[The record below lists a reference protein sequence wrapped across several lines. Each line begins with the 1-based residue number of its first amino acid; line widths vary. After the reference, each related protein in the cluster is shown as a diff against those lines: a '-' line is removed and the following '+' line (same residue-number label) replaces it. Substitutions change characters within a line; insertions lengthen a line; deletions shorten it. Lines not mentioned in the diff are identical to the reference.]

1 MGAPDSGMQAAEQ
14 TSAEALLSAFKTIDP
29 AERRKHAS
37 VLNYWLSIR
46 GDKEFPPLHDLDPL
60 EISDAGPNSVLL
72 ELISGGHDAEI
83 RHVGEALRV
92 EGRPERIIDAATP
105 SLLASIA
112 KKLPIVAISRDFLAF
127 EDEFATLERSTRCW
141 VTLLPLSAGGAWVDY
156 VYGFVSLDVVP
167 ADAAETAKAAPK
179 KAKPAEPVVD
189 ASEEAVEAP
198 AAEESVAG
206 EAAEAPAA
214 EEAAEEPVGEEAAE
228 EPVAEEAA
236 ETPVAEEADEPSEP
250 QAADESVAEEGED
263 TADPALEE
271 PAAERL
277 EPPVAPELPEESATT
292 PDDSAVPPAEADAEA
307 PASEAAEHG
316 SEEEPLDEIED
327 APRSRPGFSKLL
339 DNLVGLTGFYGH
351 GYKVDPIVPG
361 ASDDQAPMEATEES
375 SPAAVDEHA
384 AEGPEPPPQDE
395 PVAELGLA
403 PDEPEAAAEPAADE
417 QATDEPAAAE
427 PAEAAAHQSAPSVE
441 GSLQTKL
448 ADVRAKADEARQA
461 KLRANVALYEGLSAA
476 YDFALDAEDAPE
488 DYLRLVEAE
497 GLKIQLRSPM
507 RPVVKLAFNGMCDEA
522 TIRQLEAVLAWALDN
537 ELPRG
542 SLAEQIEAAGGI
554 GPILTGDAPSS

>member
-14 TSAEALLSAFKTIDP
+14 VSAEALLSAFKTIDP
-29 AERRKHAS
+29 SERRKHAS

-83 RHVGEALRV
+83 RHVGEALRD

-105 SLLASIA
+105 SVLASIA

-156 VYGFVSLDVVP
+156 VYGLVSLDVVS
-167 ADAAETAKAAPK
+167 ADAADTAKAAPR
-179 KAKPAEPVVD
+179 KAKPAEPVAD
-189 ASEEAVEAP
+189 ESAEPVEAQP
-198 AAEESVAG
+198 TEEPVAEV
-206 EAAEAPAA
+206 
-214 EEAAEEPVGEEAAE
+214 AAEEPV
-228 EPVAEEAA
+228 V
-236 ETPVAEEADEPSEP
+236 EEADEPTEP
-250 QAADESVAEEGED
+250 QTAAESVAEQAEEAAAD
-263 TADPALEE
+263 TAPEE
-271 PAAERL
+271 PAADEL
-277 EPPVAPELPEESATT
+277 EQPVALDLPEETAAITDDAEIPPAE
-292 PDDSAVPPAEADAEA
+292 PDAEAPPAEA
-307 PASEAAEHG
+307 AEHSG
-316 SEEEPLDEIED
+316 EEEPIDETED
-327 APRSRPGFSKLL
+327 APARGRPGFSKLL

-351 GYKVDPIVPG
+351 GYKVDPVIPG
-361 ASDDQAPMEATEES
+361 ASDDQAPMEATEEP
-375 SPAAVDEHA
+375 SPASVEEPPAEDAAAPEPA
-384 AEGPEPPPQDE
+384 AEPENE
-395 PVAELGLA
+395 PAAELGQ
-403 PDEPEAAAEPAADE
+403 EPEPAAEPAAE

-427 PAEAAAHQSAPSVE
+427 PAEPEAHQSAPSVE

-476 YDFALDAEDAPE
+476 YDFALDAEEAPE